1 MMKKIFKILLAIISI
16 VVVGVLMLYLFTNK
30 FERKLNVLDCEGVYY
45 KGLFGSEN
53 SFKIESDIN
62 DAKGN
67 IAKCLCEKYV
77 INKKKEYKKEI
88 LILFEKYQGGIVP
101 DAIYKNP
108 NHKIDSICKYR
119 EMIFTPIEL

>member
-1 MMKKIFKILLAIISI
+1 
-16 VVVGVLMLYLFTNK
+16 MLYLFTNK

-77 INKKKEYKKEI
+77 INKKKEYKN
-88 LILFEKYQGGIVP
+88 P
-101 DAIYKNP
+101 TKNES
-108 NHKIDSICKYR
+108 SI
-119 EMIFTPIEL
+119 IFFTCNFHCIEF